1 MKVRTLLDYYVLLK
15 SLIIVMQIVT
25 TKAMAKVA
33 AVATGLAMATSMLA
47 FAPIAQAAA
56 LTDAQVSSIL
66 SLLSSFGADAST
78 IANVR
83 ASLTGGTPT
92 STGGSTSSCSVGTAD
107 LTVGSKGAAVT
118 CLQQSLISKG
128 YAIAAGATGYFG
140 GQTQAA
146 VSAWQKAAGVSP
158 TAGYFGAKS
167 RAAFG
172 GTVSTTPGSPAP
184 ATAGT
189 GNGLKVMLATDS
201 PNNVA
206 LVQGQA
212 IGGLAKFVFANPTA
226 TEVKVTNL
234 GFKRIGVSNDSTLTN
249 VYIYNGTKRLTDSAG
264 VSNTAFSFNDPTGL
278 FAVPAGQ
285 TYTVSVLAD
294 IAGSTSGQQVGV
306 QLVSVSSSGTLDS
319 SVSLPV
325 NGYTQTVSAATLATA
340 DFNTTTNPAV
350 TTAAAQNDYTV
361 WSNSTTIST
370 RAVNFESFQLR
381 NIGSVDRAAINNFR
395 LYVKG
400 VMVGSAVASIASDD
414 TVTFDLSA
422 SPVKIETGTAEIK
435 VVGDI
440 IAGSGNTFQF
450 SLRRA
455 SDARFVDTDLNQ
467 PILATANG
475 STFTARSATSATVD
489 SGTVS
494 TIKAAASQSSN
505 VSLNATNVKW
515 ATFELRAAGEDVKI
529 ESLDVQANTSLDRG
543 LDNGKVFLNG
553 VQVGSTKDLTD
564 AADVNFTFGSSMIL
578 KAGTVAIVDIYA
590 DAKSTTGATFVSGET
605 AVITLGLGASNAQ
618 GQKSLTSI
626 NTPTADVTANTVT
639 ISSST
644 LTLAKYSG
652 YSDTSMIAGTNNA
665 RLGSFTLS
673 TGSTEGVNINTLTV
687 ALSADEAATITDLIL
702 KDNTTGAQIGSTKSA
717 PSTSNAFSVNVT
729 MGASVTKVVDIYGNI
744 KSGSNAG
751 TWIANIDASATGSV
765 TGSTV
770 DADALNLQTITLR
783 SGVLTTATGVS
794 PDNAN
799 IIAGTSMVKVG
810 SFDFTAQYSGYTVDE
825 IKVKIPAN
833 SATAVSS
840 VTLKYPDVNGATQSS
855 TQSIVGSS
863 LTQSHATSTF
873 AGLTFYIPA
882 GTTKKIDAYAN
893 LSTIQNDGDSGKAIT
908 VLLDNDDGFH
918 ATDSAGTATTTMSGG
933 DLGSSDTSGKGTL
946 YVRKSIP
953 TISAVALDTT
963 TLTQGAN
970 IPLARVKITAD
981 AAGDISWDLLAF
993 TMNKTTTVTMGATTT
1008 FSLWSGSSQVSGNFA
1023 TTTATSSTSLTQT
1036 ADAWGTTS
1044 TGGTLTFLPSA
1055 EQSISAGGSSIY
1067 EIRGTVTLPVTA
1079 GGYSVNTSIANAQ
1092 TSASSTAT
1100 AAQVGST
1107 FINGRTTAPSLIWSD
1122 KSAFASVHSL
1132 TTSDWTDDYLVK
1144 TLPVTVGN
1152 LSVSQ

>member
-1 MKVRTLLDYYVLLK
+1 MTT
-15 SLIIVMQIVT
+15 VT
-25 TKAMAKVA
+25 TKATVKVA
-33 AVATGLAMATSMLA
+33 AVATGLAMAVSMFS
-47 FAPIAQAAA
+47 FAPMAQAA
-56 LTDAQVSSIL
+56 LTSTQVSAIIA
-66 SLLSSFGADAST
+66 LLTSFGADAST
-78 IANVR
+78 IANVQ
-83 ASLTGGTPT
+83 ASLTGGTPSAPS
-92 STGGSTSSCSVGTAD
+92 STAFTRD
-107 LTVGSKGAAVT
+107 LTVGSKGADVT
-118 CLQQSLISKG
+118 ALQDALKAGG
-128 YAIAAGATGYFG
+128 YMSASATGYFG
-140 GQTQAA
+140 ALTKAG
-146 VSAWQKAAGVSP
+146 VIAWQTAKGVTP
-158 TAGYFGAKS
+158 AAGYFGPKS

-172 GTVSTTPGSPAP
+172 GVSTTPTTPGTPVAP
-184 ATAGT
+184 IT
-189 GNGLKVMLATDS
+189 GNGLKVSLATDS
-201 PNNVA
+201 PNNIA

-212 IGGLAKFVFANPTA
+212 IGSLAKFTFANPTA
-226 TEVKVTNL
+226 TDIKVTNL

-249 VYIYNGTKRLTDSAG
+249 VYIYSGTKRLTDSAG

-278 FAVPAGQ
+278 FTVSAGM

-306 QLVSVSSSGTLDS
+306 QLTAVTSSGTLDS
-319 SVSLPV
+319 SVSFPV

-340 DFNTTTNPAV
+340 DFNTTTNPTV
-350 TTAAAQNDYTV
+350 TTIAAQNDYTV

-400 VMVGSAVASIASDD
+400 VQVGTAVAAIASDD

-422 SPVKIETGTAEIK
+422 TPVKIETGTAEIK
-435 VVGDI
+435 VVGNI

-475 STFTARSATSATVD
+475 STFTARSAISATVD

-494 TIKAAASQSSN
+494 TVKAAASQSSN
-505 VSLNATNVKW
+505 VSLSATSVKW
-515 ATFELRAAGEDVKI
+515 ATFELRAAGEDVKV

-564 AADVNFTFGSSMIL
+564 ATDVNFTFGSSMIL
-578 KAGTVAIVDIYA
+578 KAGTTAIVDIYA
-590 DAKSTTGATFVSGET
+590 DAKSTTGATFVTGET
-605 AVITLGLGASNAQ
+605 AAITLGTGSSNAQ
-618 GQKSLTSI
+618 GQKSLAAI
-626 NTPTADVTANTVT
+626 NTPTGEVTANTVT

-652 YSDTSMIAGTNNA
+652 YSDTSMIAGTNSA
-665 RLGSFTLS
+665 KLGSFTLS
-673 TGSTEGVNINTLTV
+673 TGSTEGVNISTLTV
-687 ALSADEAATITDLIL
+687 ALSADEAATITDLML
-702 KDNTTGAQIGSTKSA
+702 KDNATGAQIGSTKSA
-717 PSTSNAFSVNVT
+717 PSTSNAFSVNVS
-729 MGASVTKVVDIYGNI
+729 MGASATKVVDIYGNI
-744 KSGSNAG
+744 KSGSNPG
-751 TWIANIDASATGSV
+751 TWIANIDATGTGSV

-794 PDNAN
+794 PDNMN
-799 IIAGTSMVKVG
+799 VIAGTSVVKVG
-810 SFDFTAQYSGYTVDE
+810 SFDFTAQYSAYTVDE
-825 IKVKIPAN
+825 IKVKVPAN

-840 VTLKYPDVNGATQSS
+840 ITLKYPDVNGATQSS

-863 LTQSHATSTF
+863 GSQAHATSTF

-882 GTTKKIDAYAN
+882 GTTKKIDAYVN

-908 VLLDNDDGFH
+908 VVLDNDDGFH

-933 DLGSSDTSGKGTL
+933 DLTSSDTSGKGTL

-953 TISAVALDTT
+953 TISGIALDSP

-970 IPLARVKITAD
+970 IPLARVKVTAD
-981 AAGDISWDLLAF
+981 AAGDISWDLLVF
-993 TMNKTTTVTMGATTT
+993 TMTKTSTVVFGATTT
-1008 FSLWSGSSQVSGNFA
+1008 ASLWSGGSQISGNFA
-1023 TTTATSSTSLTQT
+1023 TTTATSSTAVTQT
-1036 ADAWGTTS
+1036 VDMWGVSS
-1044 TGGTLTFLPSA
+1044 TGGTLTFLPVS
-1055 EQSISAGGSSIY
+1055 EQSISAGGSATY
-1067 EIRGTVTLPVTA
+1067 ELRGTISLPVTT
-1079 GGYSVNTSIANAQ
+1079 GGYSVNTSVANAQ

-1107 FINGRTTAPSLIWSD
+1107 FINGRTTAPSFIWSD
-1122 KSAFASVHSL
+1122 KSAIASVHSL
-1132 TTSDWTDDYLVK
+1132 TTSDWTDDYLIK
-1144 TLPVTVGN
+1144 SLPVTVGN
-1152 LSVSQ
+1152 LAVTQ